1 MTILLEL
8 LAVGLAAVGVGR
20 LVPEPWRG
28 RFFNALKIY
37 LTVRMVWLLLLW
49 PVDDGSGSRV
59 PAWNLMVDQL
69 NSIDATVFWTF
80 AAIGAA
86 IRFLGV
92 LASMYRWQ
100 LVLLGQRIELPFM
113 HILGA
118 FLIGR
123 AIGFFLPST
132 AGLDGYKLYDAAR
145 LSGRTVEVTAGTVL
159 EKVLGVTGIFLTY
172 LVALPFGMS
181 IFGENAVLVA
191 SITVPMALGIIT
203 LLLTILWFPG
213 IVQWGIEN
221 VPLPAKDRIQGVVTR
236 ISHATAAYR
245 DKKRLVVMMLLM
257 SFFVHFF
264 TAAMYFFMAIAV
276 GASLELAFWPVVFG
290 SSIQIFATVIGPTI
304 GGIGIREAAQ
314 VLTLGSLLGLSVAA
328 VSATLGFWVGEV
340 PTLFGFAFWLIRGKD
355 YRPAYCRVD
364 GVQVDYEEAAKRAT
378 ELESAEEVAQRES
391 ATESGEAPLPQPQ
404 RLWAGVSTGLGT
416 GILAGIVI
424 GVAEAFV
431 IAQGGFGAEAQ
442 VLWYGPL
449 AYAVVLG
456 GLAAVGGAV
465 LSVLPMQ
472 RSEVRAWVPAL
483 GLTATLIPFGLAIV
497 IFRLRRDVYLEQM
510 PPLPVLFAVLAG
522 AGVLALLFL
531 TVGRRFFGSRAGV
544 IAQPGPALGIL
555 AAVMAIGG
563 LIAST
568 LSAPPPAAGRGE
580 IPAALADRPNV
591 ILVMVDT
598 LRADHLSCYGGP
610 VSTPNMCKLI
620 DDGGSLY
627 PGFSHASW
635 TKPATATLLTSL
647 LPSTHR
653 AMSKPSALS
662 DEVEMISEVMKGAGY
677 TTGGVV
683 SNINLADSFGFNQGY
698 DEYYFLGPAYLAG
711 AEESSSKLIVYN
723 IGRAVWFNLAG
734 GGIRPP
740 DFYQDSG
747 TVNEV
752 VFEWLDRNNR
762 ERFFLFVHY
771 MDPHDPYFRHPYD
784 GYGIA
789 RVSNQHPDASL
800 AEEMQSLYRGEIEFL
815 DANFGRLLDRLQAD
829 GVYDQ
834 TVIAL
839 VSDHGE
845 EFFEHGGWWHG
856 LTLYEEQIRVPLLI
870 KWPSGAPAPAS
881 DSTHAPARL
890 IDVAPT
896 LAAVAGIE
904 APAAMQG
911 IDLRTSSASRNA
923 KQQEVYSEE
932 DHEGN
937 VLWSLRTRDRKLIAA
952 NEGNPR
958 GLPTR
963 EFFAVDVDPNEES
976 PLDPDASA
984 GESNTLEQHADL
996 HRRGAEGEAV
1006 SESGEAEMSYEECEQ
1021 LRMLGYVDDCET
1033 LR

>member
-1 MTILLEL
+1 MMIIVEI
-8 LAVGLAAVGVGR
+8 LAVALAAMLLGR
-20 LVPEPWRG
+20 VAKDPWRS
-28 RFFNALKIY
+28 RLFNVFKVY

-49 PVDDGSGSRV
+49 PVSDGTGDRV
-59 PAWNLMVDQL
+59 PAWNLILDQL

-80 AAIGAA
+80 AAIGAG

-100 LVLLGQRIELPFM
+100 LVLLGQKIELPFR

-172 LVALPFGMS
+172 LIALPFGMS
-181 IFGENAVLVA
+181 IFGENASLIA
-191 SITVPMALGIIT
+191 SITVPVALGVISI
-203 LLLTILWFPG
+203 LLTILWFPG
-213 IVQWGIEN
+213 LVQWIIEN
-221 VPLPAKDRIQGVVTR
+221 IPLPAKQRIQGIVTR
-236 ISHATAAYR
+236 ISQATAAYR
-245 DKKRLVVMMLLM
+245 DKKGLVLMMLLM

-276 GASLELAFWPVVFG
+276 GASADLAFWPVVFG
-290 SSIQIFATVIGPTI
+290 SSIQIFATVIGPTV

-340 PTLFGFAFWLIRGKD
+340 PTLFGFVYWLIRDKD

-364 GVQVDYEEAAKRAT
+364 GVQVDYEESARRAT
-378 ELESAEEVAQRES
+378 ELETEEDVALRVS
-391 ATESGEAPLPQPQ
+391 KTASGSEPLPQPQ
-404 RLWAGVSTGLGT
+404 RFLTATGIGLGT

-424 GVAEAFV
+424 GVAEAWV
-431 IAQGGFGAEAQ
+431 IALGGFGDEAQ

-449 AYAVVLG
+449 AYAVILG

-472 RSEVRAWVPAL
+472 KEEVRAWVPAL
-483 GLTATLIPFGLAIV
+483 GLTATLIPFGLAIL

-510 PPLPVLFAVLAG
+510 PPLSVLLGVLAG
-522 AGVLALLFL
+522 AGILALIFL
-531 TVGRRFFGSRAGV
+531 TLGRKFFGSRAGI
-544 IAQPGPALGIL
+544 IARPGPALGIL
-555 AAVMAIGG
+555 AAVMAVGA
-563 LIAST
+563 LAAST
-568 LSAPPPAAGRGE
+568 ISPPDLPRGSGQ
-580 IPAALADRPNV
+580 IPSALAQRPNV

-598 LRADHLSCYGGP
+598 LRADHLSCYGGT
-610 VSTPNMCKLI
+610 VATPNLCRLAR
-620 DDGGSLY
+620 DGGTVY
-627 PGFSHASW
+627 QGFSHASW
-635 TKPATATLLTSL
+635 TKPATASLLTSL

-653 AMSKPSALS
+653 AMSKPSTLS
-662 DEVEMISEVMKGAGY
+662 PDVEMIAEVMQGAGY

-711 AEESSSKLIVYN
+711 AEESSSKLILYN
-723 IGRAVWFNLAG
+723 IVRAIWFNVSG
-734 GGIRPP
+734 GGIRPS
-740 DFYQDSG
+740 DFYQDSN
-747 TVNEV
+747 TVNDV
-752 VFEWLDRNNR
+752 VFEWLDRNSR

-784 GYGIA
+784 GHGIA
-789 RVSNQHPDASL
+789 RVSNQHPDAEL
-800 AEEMQSLYRGEIEFL
+800 AEEMHALYNGEIEFL
-815 DANFGRLLDRLQAD
+815 DANFGRLLDRLRGD

-839 VSDHGE
+839 VADHGE

-856 LTLYEEQIRVPLLI
+856 LTLYEEQIHVPLII
-870 KWPSGAPAPAS
+870 KWAKGTEVPGAEA
-881 DSTHAPARL
+881 TTAPARL

-896 LAAVAGIE
+896 LAAAAGAQI
-904 APAAMQG
+904 PDAMQG
-911 IDLRTSSASRNA
+911 IDLRTSVNSRNA
-923 KQQEVYSEE
+923 KQREVYSEE

-937 VLWSLRTRDRKLIAA
+937 VLWALRTGNRKLIGA

-958 GLPTR
+958 GLPTQ
-963 EFFAVDVDPNEES
+963 EFFAIDVDPHEEQ
-976 PLDPDASA
+976 PLELSAHA
-984 GESNTLEQHADL
+984 GEAGNLEQHAEL

-1006 SESGEAEMSYEECEQ
+1006 AEGEEAEMSYEECEQ
-1021 LRMLGYVDDCET
+1021 LRMLGYVDDCEG

>member
-1 MTILLEL
+1 MMILLEI
-8 LAVGLAAVGVGR
+8 LAVAIAASALGR
-20 LVPEPWRG
+20 MTQEPWRS
-28 RFFNALKIY
+28 RIFNLLKAY

-49 PVDDGSGSRV
+49 PVADGSGGSV
-59 PAWNLMVDQL
+59 PAWNLILDQL
-69 NSIDATVFWTF
+69 NSIDPTVFWTF
-80 AAIGAA
+80 AALGAA

-92 LASMYRWQ
+92 LASMYRWR

-172 LVALPFGMS
+172 LIALPFGMS
-181 IFGENAVLVA
+181 IFGENAFLIA
-191 SITVPMALGIIT
+191 SITVPLALGIIT
-203 LLLTILWFPG
+203 ALLTVLWFPG
-213 IVQWGIEN
+213 LVQWVIEN
-221 VPLPAKDRIQGVVTR
+221 VPLPAKDRLQGIVTR
-236 ISHATAAYR
+236 ISQATAAYR
-245 DKKRLVVMMLLM
+245 DKKSLVLMMLLM

-276 GASLELAFWPVVFG
+276 GASPDLAFWPVVFG
-290 SSIQIFATVIGPTI
+290 SSIQIFATVISPTI

-340 PTLFGFAFWLIRGKD
+340 PTLFGFVYWMLRGKD
-355 YRPAYCRVD
+355 YRPAYCRVN
-364 GVQVDYEEAAKRAT
+364 GEQVDYEESARRAT
-378 ELESAEEVAQRES
+378 ELESADDVALRKSEARGGEPLAQPKRFLT
-391 ATESGEAPLPQPQ
+391 ATGI
-404 RLWAGVSTGLGT
+404 GLGT
-416 GILAGIVI
+416 GVLAGIVI
-424 GVAEAFV
+424 GLAEAFV
-431 IAQGGFGAEAQ
+431 ISQGGFGDEAQ

-456 GLAAVGGAV
+456 ALAAVGGAV

-472 RSEVRAWVPAL
+472 KEEVRAWVPAL
-483 GLTATLIPFGLAIV
+483 GLTATLIPFGLAIL

-510 PPLPVLFAVLAG
+510 PPASVLI
-522 AGVLALLFL
+522 GVLAAAGILALVFL
-531 TVGRRFFGSRAGV
+531 TLGRKFFASRAGSV
-544 IAQPGPALGIL
+544 AGPVPALGIL
-555 AAVMAIGG
+555 AGVMAVGAV
-563 LIAST
+563 LAST
-568 LSAPPPAAGRGE
+568 VSAPALPRGSGE
-580 IPAALADRPNV
+580 IPAALAQRPNV
-591 ILVMVDT
+591 MLVMVDT

-610 VSTPNMCKLI
+610 VATPNLCRLV
-620 DDGGSLY
+620 DGGSLY
-627 PGFSHASW
+627 QGFSHASW
-635 TKPATATLLTSL
+635 TKPATASLLTSL

-653 AMSKPSALS
+653 AMSKPSVLS
-662 DEVEMISEVMKGAGY
+662 PDVEMIAEVMRDAGY
-677 TTGGVV
+677 TTGGIV

-711 AEESSSKLIVYN
+711 AEESSSKLILYN
-723 IGRAVWFNLAG
+723 IVRAVWFNLSG
-734 GGIRPP
+734 GGIRPS
-740 DFYQDSG
+740 DFYQDSD
-747 TVNEV
+747 TVNRV
-752 VFEWLDRNNR
+752 VFDWLDRNSR

-789 RVSNQHPDASL
+789 RVSNQHPDAEL
-800 AEEMQSLYRGEIEFL
+800 AEEMHTLYNGEIEFL

-839 VSDHGE
+839 VADHGE

-856 LTLYEEQIRVPLLI
+856 LTLYEEQIHVPLII
-870 KWPSGAPAPAS
+870 KWAEGSAAP
-881 DSTHAPARL
+881 DSESTDPLARL

-896 LAAVAGIE
+896 LAAVAGAEI
-904 APAAMQG
+904 PAAMQG
-911 IDLRTSSASRNA
+911 IDLRSSPASRNA
-923 KQQEVYSEE
+923 KQREVYSEE

-937 VLWSLRTRDRKLIAA
+937 ILWSLRTADRKLIAA

-963 EFFAVDVDPNEES
+963 EFFAIDRDPNEKE
-976 PLDPDASA
+976 PLELTRHS
-984 GESNTLEQHADL
+984 GEADDLEEHAEL

-1006 SESGEAEMSYEECEQ
+1006 AEGEEAEMSYEECEQ
-1021 LRMLGYVDDCET
+1021 LRMLGYVDDCEG
-1033 LR
+1033 LQ

>member
-1 MTILLEL
+1 MMILLEI
-8 LAVGLAAVGVGR
+8 LAVAIAAFAFAR
-20 LVPEPWRG
+20 LTQDPWRS
-28 RFFNALKIY
+28 RIFNIIKVY

-49 PVDDGSGSRV
+49 PVADGSGDRV
-59 PAWNLMVDQL
+59 PAWTLILDQL

-100 LVLLGQRIELPFM
+100 LVLLGQKIELPFM

-172 LVALPFGMS
+172 LIALPFGMS
-181 IFGENAVLVA
+181 IFGENASLVA
-191 SITVPMALGIIT
+191 SITVPIALGIISA
-203 LLLTILWFPG
+203 LLAILWFPG
-213 IVQWGIEN
+213 LVQWAIVN
-221 VPLPAKDRIQGVVTR
+221 IPLPAKDRIQGVVTR
-236 ISHATAAYR
+236 ISQATAAYR
-245 DKKRLVVMMLLM
+245 DKKSLVLMMLLM

-276 GASLELAFWPVVFG
+276 GASAELAFWPVVFG

-340 PTLFGFAFWLIRGKD
+340 PTLFGFVYWILRGKD
-355 YRPAYCRVD
+355 YRPAYCRVN
-364 GVQVDYEEAAKRAT
+364 GEQVDYEESARQAI
-378 ELESAEEVAQRES
+378 ELESAEDVARRES
-391 ATESGEAPLPQPQ
+391 MGAGGEPLPQPQ
-404 RLWAGVSTGLGT
+404 RFLTATGIGLGT
-416 GILAGIVI
+416 GVLAGIVI
-424 GVAEAFV
+424 GLAEAFV
-431 IAQGGFGAEAQ
+431 IAQGGFGDEAQ

-449 AYAVVLG
+449 AYAAILG

-465 LSVLPMQ
+465 LSLLPMQ
-472 RSEVRAWVPAL
+472 QQEVRAWVPAL
-483 GLTATLIPFGLAIV
+483 GLTATLIPFGLAIL

-510 PPLPVLFAVLAG
+510 PPASVLIGVLAG
-522 AGVLALLFL
+522 AGILALVFL
-531 TVGRRFFGSRAGV
+531 TVGRKFFASRAGV
-544 IAQPGPALGIL
+544 IARPLPALGIL
-555 AAVMAIGG
+555 AGVMAVGAV
-563 LIAST
+563 LAST
-568 LSAPPPAAGRGE
+568 VSAPALPRGSGE
-580 IPAALADRPNV
+580 IPPALAQRPNV

-610 VSTPNMCKLI
+610 VATPNLCRLVE
-620 DDGGSLY
+620 DGGSLY
-627 PGFSHASW
+627 QGFSHASW
-635 TKPATATLLTSL
+635 TKPATASLLTSL

-653 AMSKPSALS
+653 AMSKPSVLS
-662 DEVEMISEVMKGAGY
+662 PDVEMIAEVIQDVGY

-711 AEESSSKLIVYN
+711 AEESSSKLILYN
-723 IGRAVWFNLAG
+723 IARAVWFNLSG
-734 GGIRPP
+734 GGIRPS
-740 DFYQDSG
+740 DFYQDSE
-747 TVNEV
+747 TVNRV
-752 VFEWLDRNNR
+752 VFDWLDRNSR
-762 ERFFLFVHY
+762 QRFFLFVHY

-789 RVSNQHPDASL
+789 RVSNQHPDAEL
-800 AEEMQSLYRGEIEFL
+800 AEEMHALYKGEIEFL
-815 DANFGRLLDRLQAD
+815 DANFGRLLERLEAD

-839 VSDHGE
+839 VADHGE

-856 LTLYEEQIRVPLLI
+856 LTLYEEQIHVPLII
-870 KWPSGAPAPAS
+870 KWAAGSEAPSPGS
-881 DSTHAPARL
+881 TDSIAGL

-896 LAAVAGIE
+896 LAAIAGAE
-904 APAAMQG
+904 VPPAMQG
-911 IDLRTSSASRNA
+911 VDLRSSAASRSA
-923 KQQEVYSEE
+923 KQREVYSEE

-937 VLWSLRTRDRKLIAA
+937 VLWSLRTLNRKLIGA

-963 EFFAVDVDPNEES
+963 EFFAIDVDPNETK
-976 PLDPDASA
+976 PLELTRHA
-984 GESNTLEQHADL
+984 GEADTLEEHASL

-1006 SESGEAEMSYEECEQ
+1006 AEGEEAEMSYEECEQ
-1021 LRMLGYVDDCET
+1021 LRMLGYVDDCEG

>member
-1 MTILLEL
+1 MNILLEILGVAIAAL
-8 LAVGLAAVGVGR
+8 LIGR
-20 LVPEPWRG
+20 LARDPWRG
-28 RFFNALKIY
+28 WLFNFLKVF
-37 LTVRMVWLLLLW
+37 LTFEMVRLLLVM
-49 PVDDGSGSRV
+49 PFDDGTGTRA
-59 PAWNLMVDQL
+59 PAWQLILDQL

-80 AAIGAA
+80 AAIGAF

-100 LVLLGQRIELPFM
+100 LVLRGQRIELPFR

-132 AGLDGYKLYDAAR
+132 AGLDGYKLYDASR

-172 LVALPFGMS
+172 LIALPFGMS
-181 IFGENAVLVA
+181 IFGENAVLIA
-191 SITVPMALGIIT
+191 SITVPLALGVIVI
-203 LLLTILWFPG
+203 LLTILWFPG
-213 IVQWGIEN
+213 LVQWTIEN
-221 VPLPAKDRIQGVVTR
+221 IPLPAKNRIQGVVTR

-245 DKKRLVVMMLLM
+245 DKKGLVLMMLLM

-314 VLTLGSLLGLSVAA
+314 VLTLGSLLGLGVAA
-328 VSATLGFWVGEV
+328 ISATLGFWVGEV
-340 PTLFGFAFWLIRGKD
+340 PTLFGFVFWLIRGKD

-364 GVQVDYEEAAKRAT
+364 GVQVDYEEAAKQAV
-378 ELESAEEVAQRES
+378 ELETDADIARREAE
-391 ATESGEAPLPQPQ
+391 GGGGPPPLPQPQ
-404 RLWAGVSTGLGT
+404 RLFAATGLGLGI

-424 GVAEAFV
+424 GLVETLV
-431 IAQGGFGAEAQ
+431 IAQGGFGNEAQ

-449 AYAVVLG
+449 AYAVILG
-456 GLAAVGGAV
+456 GLGAVGGAC
-465 LSVLPMQ
+465 LSVLPLSREEAQ
-472 RSEVRAWVPAL
+472 SWVPAL
-483 GLTATLIPFGLAIV
+483 GLTATLIPFGLAIT

-510 PPLPVLFAVLAG
+510 PPISVLLGVLAA
-522 AGVLALLFL
+522 AGVLALIFL

-544 IAQPGPALGIL
+544 IARPLPALGIL
-555 AAVMAIGG
+555 AGVMG
-563 LIAST
+563 L
-568 LSAPPPAAGRGE
+568 G
-580 IPAALADRPNV
+580 AALASAIGAPELPRGDGQIPASLAGRPNV
-591 ILVMVDT
+591 VLVMVDT

-610 VSTPNMCKLI
+610 VPTPNLCQLAE
-620 DDGGSLY
+620 DGGSRY
-627 PGFSHASW
+627 QGFSHASW
-635 TKPATATLLTSL
+635 TKPATASLLTSL

-653 AMSKPSALS
+653 AMSKPSKLS
-662 DEVEMISEVMKGAGY
+662 PDVEMIAEVMQGAGY
-677 TTGGVV
+677 TTGGIV

-711 AEESSSKLIVYN
+711 AEESSSKLIIYN
-723 IGRAVWFNLAG
+723 IVRAVWFNLSG
-734 GGIRPP
+734 GGIRPA
-740 DFYQDSG
+740 DFYQDST

-752 VFEWLDRNNR
+752 AFEWLDRNSR
-762 ERFFLFVHY
+762 ERFFLFLHY

-789 RVSNQHPDASL
+789 RVSNPHPDAAL
-800 AEEMQSLYRGEIEFL
+800 AEEMHTLYKGEIEFL
-815 DANFGRLLDRLQAD
+815 DANFGRFLDRLRAD
-829 GVYDQ
+829 GVYDN

-856 LTLYEEQIRVPLLI
+856 LTLYEEQIHVPLLI
-870 KWPSGAPAPAS
+870 KWAKRSPGPAADAHEPI
-881 DSTHAPARL
+881 ARL

-896 LAAVAGIE
+896 LAAVAGAEI
-904 APAAMQG
+904 PAAMQG
-911 IDLRTSSASRNA
+911 TDLRTPAASRNA
-923 KQQEVYSEE
+923 KQREVYSEE

-937 VLWSLRTRDRKLIAA
+937 VLWSLRTETRKLIAA

-958 GLPTR
+958 GLATQ
-963 EFFAVDVDPNEES
+963 EFFAIDADPNELN
-976 PLDPDASA
+976 PLDQASRSQEVA
-984 GESNTLEQHADL
+984 ELEQHADL
-996 HRRGAEGEAV
+996 HLKGAEGEAV
-1006 SESGEAEMSYEECEQ
+1006 AGGGEAEMSYEECEQ
-1021 LRMLGYVDDCET
+1021 LRMLGYVDDCES
-1033 LR
+1033 LK